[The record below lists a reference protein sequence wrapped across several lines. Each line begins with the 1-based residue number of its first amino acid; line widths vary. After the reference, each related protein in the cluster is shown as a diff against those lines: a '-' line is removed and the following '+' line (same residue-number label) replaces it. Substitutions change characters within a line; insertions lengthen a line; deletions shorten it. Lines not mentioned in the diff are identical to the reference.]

1 MLETNPLLL
10 YLSPQ
15 LLYFH
20 HLVTSAGLGFWLMN
34 ITVETNRGHI
44 LTLFGRQFYPNS
56 KNWATQYELYFY
68 NCQDDY
74 SRLSIPFQLK

>member
-34 ITVETNRGHI
+34 ITVETNIGHV

-56 KNWATQYELYFY
+56 IAQHNMSFTSKIANMT
-68 NCQDDY
+68 
-74 SRLSIPFQLK
+74 IPD